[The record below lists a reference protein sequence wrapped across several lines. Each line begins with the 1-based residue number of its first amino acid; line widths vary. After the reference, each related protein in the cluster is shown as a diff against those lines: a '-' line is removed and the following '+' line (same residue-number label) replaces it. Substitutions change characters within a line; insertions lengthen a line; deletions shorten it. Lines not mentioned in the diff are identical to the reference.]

1 MIEAMTTDGL
11 ASCGFKV
18 GDLLK
23 LGRQQNKFVDM
34 SKLKVRAGQ
43 LHRTTTRRLQ
53 ETGAAQQEPQAT
65 ADEGVVPPDKGWD
78 CAAAS
83 GLGCS
88 VTALAALGLGWAAA
102 RAARSGNA
110 W

>member
-1 MIEAMTTDGL
+1 
-11 ASCGFKV
+11 
-18 GDLLK
+18 
-23 LGRQQNKFVDM
+23 M

-53 ETGAAQQEPQAT
+53 ETGTAQQEPRAA
-65 ADEGVVPPDKGWD
+65 ADVVTEGVPPDKGWD

-88 VTALAALGLGWAAA
+88 VAALAALGLGWAAA
-102 RAARSGNA
+102 RGTRSGNA
-110 W
+110 